1 MVNWCELVTV
11 SVSATRSDAREMDPS
26 IVSVAN
32 RWPPPRAMEP
42 VVPVKV
48 TVEPVAVSVDA
59 EEVSQEPA
67 MDIVEDPRA
76 RTAGRFAA
84 ACMAGCST
92 RGERRGE
99 GDPVGFPRAHCDV
112 LPPRAPPRSRP

>member
-42 VVPVKV
+42 VVPVKL

-67 MDIVEDPRA
+67 MDIVEDPRS
-76 RTAGRFAA
+76 RTGGPVEGRFPLHT
-84 ACMAGCST
+84 GVV
-92 RGERRGE
+92 RVRRGVR
-99 GDPVGFPRAHCDV
+99 DQAMCD
-112 LPPRAPPRSRP
+112 